1 MIEESMPHEGL
12 NKEKRMKKAL
22 LAVVI
27 LGFSA
32 VLASA
37 NGLGFF
43 GAYWDTESAGDGIG
57 AGAKLQ
63 LEVVPNLL
71 MEFRGTYFEDIG
83 DGEDGEGVD
92 NKLQIIPAEVGLI
105 ISFPVADL
113 FKPYAGGGAG
123 YYLADASVE
132 ADGMDE
138 DIDIDDEIGYY
149 AVGGIELGLAKNFFL
164 FAEYKY
170 TWVEIDTF
178 IIEDVEFE
186 GASTLDGPGG
196 SAGLLLK
203 W

>member
-1 MIEESMPHEGL
+1 
-12 NKEKRMKKAL
+12 MKKVL
-22 LAVVI
+22 LAVVVMG
-27 LGFSA
+27 LGA
-32 VLASA
+32 VMASA

-43 GAYWDTESAGDGIG
+43 GSYWDTESAGDGFG

-63 LEVVPNLL
+63 LEVVPHMF
-71 MEFRGTYFEDIG
+71 MEFRGTYFEDLSD
-83 DGEDGEGVD
+83 DGETEGVD
-92 NKLQIIPAEVGLI
+92 NKLQIIPAEAGLVI
-105 ISFPVADL
+105 TFPVSKQ

-123 YYLADASVE
+123 YYFADATVE

-149 AVGGIELGLAKNFFL
+149 AVGGFEIGLAENFYI

-178 IIEDVEFE
+178 VIEDVEFE
-186 GASTLDGPGG
+186 GKTVLDGPGG
-196 SAGLLLK
+196 NAGLLLK